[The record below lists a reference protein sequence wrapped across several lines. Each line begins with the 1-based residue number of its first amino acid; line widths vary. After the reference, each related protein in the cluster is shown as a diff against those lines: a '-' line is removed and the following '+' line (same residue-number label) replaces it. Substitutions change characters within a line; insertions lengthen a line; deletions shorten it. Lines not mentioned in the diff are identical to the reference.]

1 MNRRELLEV
10 IGVAS
15 LAATTAAQAADPPAT
30 EHEHHDHAAMMKY
43 ADLVAATSHCVNKG
57 EVCLAHCITLLGD
70 GEKEL
75 AACAK
80 TVEDI
85 IASCTALR
93 QMAAANSPHVAKLA
107 AVVADI
113 CTDCETECRKHE
125 KKHRVCHECA
135 EACAQCAKEC
145 QKAAA

>member
-1 MNRRELLEV
+1 MDRRELLGV

-15 LAATTAAQAADPPAT
+15 LAVTTAAQAADQPT
-30 EHEHHDHAAMMKY
+30 VERGHRDHAAMGKY
-43 ADLVAATSHCVNKG
+43 GELVAATSHCVNKG
-57 EVCLAHCITLLGD
+57 ESCLAHCITLLGD

-85 IASCTALR
+85 IASCTSLR

-107 AVVADI
+107 SVVGDI
-113 CTDCETECRKHE
+113 CNDCETECRKHQ
-125 KKHRVCHECA
+125 KNHRVCHDCA

>member
-10 IGVAS
+10 LAVAG
-15 LAATTAAQAADPPAT
+15 LAAATTAPAADTAMP
-30 EHEHHDHAAMMKY
+30 EHAHHDHAAMGKY
-43 ADLVAATSHCVNKG
+43 GDLVAATSHCVNKG
-57 EVCLAHCITLLGD
+57 ETCLAHCIALLGD

-107 AVVADI
+107 GVVADI
-113 CTDCETECRKHE
+113 CSDCETECRKHE
-125 KKHRVCHECA
+125 KKHRVCHDCA